1 MSVYSTEP
9 VKNNKGDKPVKSPTT
24 TNGNNPLT
32 ETKTVSYSVTSDFYY
47 QNRGTL
53 IDPDTG
59 KRLTAA
65 DFYKKILS
73 GTAGLV
79 YNTLL
84 LITIEGKVA
93 QITLNGGRVVAST
106 VSLAADDVSIVNA
119 FALSLTTLIGKPSFA
134 TYDAT
139 APIYKGIKDK
149 LIAQGGPVSN
159 VAAEAVGIWQST
171 GQALH
176 SFYHSGPALHLGKPH
191 LNKAG
196 EAHYPFTM
204 ALGGLL
210 ATSEAAASKTIFAKN
225 IVPYKKEYVGY
236 NKGTDVLNQTF
247 LENTKYSST
256 DPEGFLSLNL
266 KRDFTIN
273 NTQKQGLLFD
283 SAGNAIGERQKID
296 NTGYVPPLLTDTR
309 TEIDKLRSF
318 VTRFEDKK
326 SKNIWIERLDRI
338 FQPEVY
344 ANYDKAKKE
353 LKSLTVAKTKDQKL
367 SAAVQFFID
376 VTIGDIAKSLEK
388 IGKGYSGA
396 SKLDAG
402 IDYNYTFVNLLAA
415 YKTDLEAA
423 GGTFTIQPNG
433 TFSIKTPPP
442 PLTQSETPVTT
453 LSITTNSNA
462 GVSGNTGTS
471 QVVSG
476 GVQARLKEIKG
487 NEPAIWKLINDSN
500 NSARKEAYSN
510 FIKNNPTLV
519 KGKWHAAI
527 LPLFYTANPK
537 FAPAEFNR
545 QRGIRSGDAGR
556 AKIYAN
562 PSFKDR

>member
-134 TYDAT
+134 TYEAT
-139 APIYKGIKDK
+139 DPLFEGVKKK
-149 LIAQGGPVSN
+149 LLEKGGPVSA
-159 VAAEAVGIWQST
+159 VAGQAVGVWQSA
-171 GQALH
+171 GQSLH

-225 IVPYKKEYVGY
+225 IIPYKKEYAGWT
-236 NKGTDVLNQTF
+236 KGTDGVNQTF
-247 LENTKYSST
+247 LENGKYSST
-256 DPEGFLSLNL
+256 DPENSLTLNIR
-266 KRDFTIN
+266 RDFEFN
-273 NTQKQGLLFD
+273 NRKKEGLVFG
-283 SAGNAIGERQKID
+283 AAAFGVVEKQKID
-296 NTGYVPPLLTDTR
+296 NTRLVPMMLGDSR
-309 TEIDKLRSF
+309 TTEQKLQSF

-338 FQPEVY
+338 FQPEMY

-353 LKSLTVAKTKDQKL
+353 LKSLTKGKTKDQKL

-376 VTIGDIAKSLEK
+376 VTIGDITKSLEK

-462 GVSGNTGTS
+462 GVSGKSGTS
-471 QVVSG
+471 QVVMGS
-476 GVQARLKEIKG
+476 VQVRLKEIKG

-500 NSARKEAYSN
+500 KSAFRDAYAN
-510 FIKNNPTLV
+510 FKINNPTLV
-519 KGKWHAAI
+519 KGKWNKDI
-527 LPLFYTANPK
+527 LPFFYEANPK

-545 QRGIRSGDAGR
+545 QRGIRSGDAAR

-562 PSFKDR
+562 PSGKDR

>member
-84 LITIEGKVA
+84 LITVEGKVA

-236 NKGTDVLNQTF
+236 NKGTDAVNQTF
-247 LENTKYSST
+247 LENNKYSST
-256 DPEGFLSLNL
+256 DPDSFLNLNL

-296 NTGYVPPLLTDTR
+296 NTGLVPQMLTDTR

-318 VTRFEDKK
+318 VTRFEEKK

-338 FQPEVY
+338 FQPEMY

-462 GVSGNTGTS
+462 GVSGKSGTS

>member
-9 VKNNKGDKPVKSPTT
+9 VKNNKGDKPTKSPTT
-24 TNGNNPLT
+24 TNGDKAVI

-59 KRLTAA
+59 KRLTAG

-84 LITIEGKVA
+84 LITVEGKVA

-106 VSLAADDVSIVNA
+106 VSLAADDVKVVNA

-139 APIYKGIKDK
+139 KPIFKNAKDK
-149 LIAQGGPVSN
+149 LIAQGDITSKIAGN
-159 VAAEAVGIWQST
+159 AVGAWQT
-171 GQALH
+171 VGQKLH
-176 SFYHSGPALHLGKPH
+176 DFYHTGPALHLGKPH
-191 LNKAG
+191 VHNGKT
-196 EAHYPFTM
+196 HYPFSL
-204 ALGGLL
+204 ALANITPL
-210 ATSEAAASKTIFAKN
+210 TEAAISKTYIAKN
-225 IVPYKKEYVGY
+225 IVPYKKQYDGY
-236 NKGTDVLNQTF
+236 NKSTDVVNKTF
-247 LENTKYSST
+247 LENNKYSST
-256 DPEGFLSLNL
+256 DPENFLNLNL
-266 KRDFTIN
+266 KRDFTFN
-273 NTQKQGLLFD
+273 NVQKQGIMVDAYGL
-283 SAGNAIGERQKID
+283 AIEEKQKID
-296 NTGYVPPLLTDTR
+296 NTRYVPRMLGDSR
-309 TEIDKLRSF
+309 TTKQKLESF
-318 VTRFEDKK
+318 ISGFEDKK

-353 LKSLTVAKTKDQKL
+353 LKALSKVPKDGAQKI
-367 SAAVQFFID
+367 SAVLAFFVD

-402 IDYNYTFVNLLAA
+402 IDYNSTFVNLLAA

-442 PLTQSETPVTT
+442 PITPSEPPVTT

-462 GVSGNTGTS
+462 GVSGKSGTS
-471 QVVSG
+471 QVVMG
-476 GVQARLKEIKG
+476 NVQARLKQIKG

-500 NSARKEAYSN
+500 KSAATEAYAN
-510 FIKNNPTLV
+510 FKKNNPTLV
-519 KGKWHAAI
+519 KGKWNKDI
-527 LPLFYTANPK
+527 LPFFYDANPK

-545 QRGIRSGDAGR
+545 QRGIRSGDAAR

-562 PSFKDR
+562 PSAKER

>member
-24 TNGNNPLT
+24 TNGNNPLI

-47 QNRGTL
+47 QNRGTI

-73 GTAGLV
+73 GAAGLV

-106 VSLAADDVSIVNA
+106 VSLAADDVSIINA
-119 FALSLTTLIGKPSFA
+119 FALSLTTLLGKPSFA

-139 APIYKGIKDK
+139 APIYKGVKDK
-149 LIAQGGPVSN
+149 LIEKGGPVST
-159 VAAEAVGIWQST
+159 VAGQAVGVWQST
-171 GQALH
+171 GTAFHQY
-176 SFYHSGPALHLGKPH
+176 YHSGPALHLGKPH

-236 NKGTDVLNQTF
+236 NKGTDAVNQTF
-247 LENTKYSST
+247 LENNKHSST
-256 DPEGFLSLNL
+256 DPESFLNLNL

-283 SAGNAIGERQKID
+283 NAGLAIGERQKID
-296 NTGYVPPLLTDTR
+296 NTRLVPQMLGDSR

-318 VTRFEDKK
+318 VTRFEEKK

-338 FQPEVY
+338 FQPEMY

-353 LKSLTVAKTKDQKL
+353 LKSLTIAKTKDQKL
-367 SAAVQFFID
+367 SAAVQFIYNL
-376 VTIGDIAKSLEK
+376 TIGDITKSLEK

-462 GVSGNTGTS
+462 GVSGKSGTS
-471 QVVSG
+471 QVVMGS
-476 GVQARLKEIKG
+476 VQARLKEIKG

-500 NSARKEAYSN
+500 KSAATEAYAN
-510 FIKNNPTLV
+510 FYKDNPTLV
-519 KGKWHAAI
+519 KGKFHKDI
-527 LPLFYTANPK
+527 LPFFWGKYPR
-537 FAPAEFNR
+537 FAPKEWLH
-545 QRGIRSGDAGR
+545 QRNVNNALSNAS
-556 AKIYAN
+556 KVMSN
-562 PSFKDR
+562 PRYKDR